1 MEFDKEGTDTRMRP
15 IATVTG
21 LYRGKF
27 DRLELLTVRSPLTRD
42 EVSTA

>member
-1 MEFDKEGTDTRMRP
+1 MEAENMQP

-27 DRLELLTVRSPLTRD
+27 SGFELLTVRTPLTRD